1 MANAPWMETEG
12 TSRIVGDP
20 ARSANPRVDGEVNT
34 GEARGNDARVVWF
47 EAAAEIRL
55 FCTRDLVPGRSEH
68 DSIPPGRVGHCPT
81 RDAAA
86 KQEHEHHVA
95 GWLRAGLLDNADW
108 HDRASGDGA
117 AETTL

>member
-1 MANAPWMETEG
+1 METEG

-55 FCTRDLVPGRSEH
+55 FCT
-68 DSIPPGRVGHCPT
+68 
-81 RDAAA
+81 
-86 KQEHEHHVA
+86 
-95 GWLRAGLLDNADW
+95 
-108 HDRASGDGA
+108 
-117 AETTL
+117 

>member
-55 FCTRDLVPGRSEH
+55 FCTGDLVPGRSEH

-86 KQEHEHHVA
+86 EQEHEHHVA
-95 GWLRAGLLDNADW
+95 RWLRAGLLDNADW
-108 HDRASGDGA
+108 RDRASGDGA